1 MIKLFERFLEWCD
14 GKHEEMEPV
23 VIPNYPLYLEDSNGR
38 YELGRVVYQYE
49 PSYNVYTHNDEV
61 GKLVCLIAGVDG
73 SDEVGYHQCDGWITV
88 CPINTKQPR
97 WLGVK
102 TSDLIRL
109 N

>member
-1 MIKLFERFLEWCD
+1 MKLFDRFFDWCD
-14 GKHEEMEPV
+14 SKHDELEPV
-23 VIPNYPLYLEDSNGR
+23 VIPNYPLYLGDTNGR

-49 PSYNVYTHNDEV
+49 PSYNEYTHNEVV

-73 SDEVGYHQCDGWITV
+73 SIEVGYHPCDGWVTV
-88 CPINTKQPR
+88 CSIDSKAPD

-102 TSDLIRL
+102 ESDLIKL